1 MLGKLSGRKALV
13 TRLQQL
19 GFELQPEE
27 LNEIFMRFKVRFRG
41 LLSISAIYLA
51 VMGCC

>member
-19 GFELQPEE
+19 GFELQPDE
-27 LNEIFMRFKVRFRG
+27 LDDVFLRFKV
-41 LLSISAIYLA
+41 LSSSYQSRNST
-51 VMGCC
+51 GW